1 MSCEHANRA
10 LSGIHFNS
18 TATHA
23 RFEDKCGVNIRKTT
37 EPVNTVLRDAK
48 LPKNQVHEV
57 ELAGDSERFHNVR
70 QLLSYFFNGTEPTK
84 LINSAESMAYGE
96 TVVETM
102 PSGNDSSEN
111 LQSRYKPALVAFMS
125 FKDGVN
131 YSADMNFSEQARL
144 NITPE
149 LLCRWMNHRAYG
161 SEQPTK
167 DMKPTHA
174 RSSTLEL
181 YKKAIS
187 SFMPRLTIPW
197 DNVRHEG
204 NPTRS
209 EAINQLIKTV
219 KRFEVRREGVLSSAR
234 RSIEYCL

>member
-1 MSCEHANRA
+1 ME
-10 LSGIHFNS
+10 
-18 TATHA
+18 
-23 RFEDKCGVNIRKTT
+23 
-37 EPVNTVLRDAK
+37 
-48 LPKNQVHEV
+48 
-57 ELAGDSERFHNVR
+57 
-70 QLLSYFFNGTEPTK
+70 
-84 LINSAESMAYGE
+84 
-96 TVVETM
+96 
-102 PSGNDSSEN
+102 
-111 LQSRYKPALVAFMS
+111 QSRYKPALVAFMS

-131 YSADMNFSEQARL
+131 YPADMNFSEQARL
-144 NITPE
+144 NITSE
-149 LLCRWMNHRAYG
+149 QLCRWMNHRAYG